1 MVTWP
6 MGKTGR
12 APGRLIWY
20 RDNSCAKTICAS
32 DNPVVPGDR
41 DAVVAHPIERCGR
54 HHTSARRTLAPRG
67 VRRDVGQLEQRA
79 LFLRRNRRENPQQ
92 FGRLDR

>member
-1 MVTWP
+1 

-32 DNPVVPGDR
+32 DSAN
-41 DAVVAHPIERCGR
+41 ERPMQLRGP
-54 HHTSARRTLAPRG
+54 APNG
-67 VRRDVGQLEQRA
+67 T
-79 LFLRRNRRENPQQ
+79 
-92 FGRLDR
+92 